1 MARGLTLEERTALL
15 AQVREVYARL
25 AQRPVERN
33 CIGRTDCCRFRLT
46 GQTPFLTRGEALVA
60 RHAAR
65 AVGKKKLPVPADG
78 SCPMLGPDGRC
89 TIYESRPFACRTHF
103 CEAAG
108 GPYSRREVRDL
119 IHELEAIDQRLGGSG
134 GMGLPAAMKWA
145 VEQAP

>member
-1 MARGLTLEERTALL
+1 MARGLTSEERAALL
-15 AQVREVYARL
+15 REVREIYTRL
-25 AQRPVERN
+25 AARPLERS
-33 CIGRTDCCRFRLT
+33 CTGRTDCCRFRLT

-60 RHAAR
+60 RQAAR
-65 AVGKKKLPVPADG
+65 TAGKKKLPVPADG
-78 SCPMLGPDGRC
+78 SCPMLGADGRC

-134 GMGLPAAMKWA
+134 GMGLPAALKWA
-145 VEQAP
+145 VEQAI